1 MRAIDFQ
8 RRGHRTDG
16 IRERS
21 AMRVG
26 PSCARSVSVGQ
37 GRRLRRAT
45 VVVTALATSA
55 FGLVA
60 FAPSALAAPQ
70 LYTVNSAADP
80 GDGTCDATCTLRDAL
95 MDSNASAGDHDVI

>member
-8 RRGHRTDG
+8 RLGHRTDG

-26 PSCARSVSVGQ
+26 PSRARSVTVAQ

-45 VVVTALATSA
+45 IVVTALATA
-55 FGLVA
+55 ALGLVA

-80 GDGTCDATCTLRDAL
+80 GDGTCDATCTLRDAIL
-95 MDSNASAGDHDVI
+95 NSN